1 MRIEDFKNAI
11 FAFGSVIQIDDR
23 KIEAWANLANCYTI
37 TKKYFEAVTCCE
49 QALKCNNKSWKIWN
63 NYILFSIETLQFY
76 KAAQGINC
84 LLRND
89 QLDNVNSTLL
99 LKISDCFIKRYVNNR
114 SIEG

>member
-11 FAFGSVIQIDDR
+11 FAFYRVPHICIHNT

-63 NYILFSIETLQFY
+63 NYILFSIETL
-76 KAAQGINC
+76 
-84 LLRND
+84 
-89 QLDNVNSTLL
+89 
-99 LKISDCFIKRYVNNR
+99 
-114 SIEG
+114 